1 MVITSVQL
9 DEDAGVPLAG
19 LLTDAFRIRFA
30 RGFGA
35 DCVATILADAPVG
48 ATTAGASTVTQTD
61 LLALVDSVDAEYAA
75 SDSAGWAMSWDTL
88 LNIFTR
94 VVTTAS
100 GGDALYRA
108 RRDAKGHYL
117 LLGLPVFISNS
128 LADIGAGNKSIL
140 FGDWSRFLIRN
151 VPTMAIVWRFD
162 ELFMKNYQ
170 LGWEMTIRADSKI
183 VHAGGSEDD
192 PIKVLQ
198 CHT

>member
-1 MVITSVQL
+1 
-9 DEDAGVPLAG
+9 
-19 LLTDAFRIRFA
+19 
-30 RGFGA
+30 
-35 DCVATILADAPVG
+35 LADAPVG

-183 VHAGGSEDD
+183 VHAGGAGDD

-198 CHT
+198 CHS